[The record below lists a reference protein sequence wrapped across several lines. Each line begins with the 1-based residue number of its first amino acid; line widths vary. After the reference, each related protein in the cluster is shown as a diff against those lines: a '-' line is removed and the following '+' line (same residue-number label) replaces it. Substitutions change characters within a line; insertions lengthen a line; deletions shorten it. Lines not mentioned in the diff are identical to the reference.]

1 MGIGPTS
8 QCETSID
15 QHEFS
20 QAGNIYLT
28 AEGVRGNRD
37 RRIEELFFLK
47 RLLPTQSEGERALI
61 LSWPRPESFEEMMAL
76 KQMDPA
82 SREEGERR
90 GKDHPRRQFPMHD
103 GCEWD

>member
-37 RRIEELFFLK
+37 RRTEELFFLK
-47 RLLPTQSEGERALI
+47 RLLPTQSEGERKSPDTFMATAGI
-61 LSWPRPESFEEMMAL
+61 IRGNDGTETDGSGVKGGGREAWKRSSEETISDA
-76 KQMDPA
+76 
-82 SREEGERR
+82 RR
-90 GKDHPRRQFPMHD
+90 V
-103 GCEWD
+103 